1 MNNQQRAHMKTLSES
16 TLHWALGTRIAVTA
30 NDWTEALHQ
39 AHETQRAVQ
48 RLLDTFKDT
57 NSE

>member
-1 MNNQQRAHMKTLSES
+1 MKNLSES

>member
-1 MNNQQRAHMKTLSES
+1 VNNQQRARMKNLSES

-30 NDWTEALHQ
+30 NDWTEALQQ

-48 RLLDTFKDT
+48 HLLDTFKDT